1 MVDKVEITSPETT
14 TDKPVEEIKPT
25 QSKPEGLPEKFN
37 SVDDL
42 VKSYSELEKK
52 LGEQS
57 QPTEQSVDPVSKTE
71 IKTDEVKQEQPK
83 SDLDIATKAVDSA
96 GLNMETLSEEFAK
109 DGKLADGSYSS
120 LEKAGIPKEYVDRF
134 IAGQQAIA
142 DQQSATVKNLVGGT
156 ESYDSMSDWAGNNLS
171 ETEKQAYNTAVNS
184 KDLEAVKLAVVGL
197 KARYAQATGSEPK
210 LVEGKASPSAEQGFA
225 SWAQVTQAMS
235 DPRYSKDPAYQAEVK
250 SKLANSKI

>member
-1 MVDKVEITSPETT
+1 MVEKVEAQNAETT
-14 TDKPVEEIKPT
+14 ADKPVEETKPT

-37 SVDDL
+37 SVDEL

-57 QPTEQSVDPVSKTE
+57 QPTEKSVDPVSKAE
-71 IKTDEVKQEQPK
+71 LKGQPK

-96 GLNMETLSEEFAK
+96 GLNMESLSEEYAK
-109 DGKLADGSYSS
+109 DGKLADGSYES
-120 LEKAGIPKEYVDRF
+120 LQKAGIPKDYVDRF

-142 DQQSATVKNLVGGT
+142 DQQSSTVKDMVGGT
-156 ESYDSMSDWAGNNLS
+156 QAYDTMSEWAGQNLS
-171 ETEKQAYNTAVNS
+171 ETEKTAYNSAVNS

-197 KARYAQATGSEPK
+197 KARYSQATGSEPK
-210 LVEGKASPSAEQGFA
+210 LVEGKSSASGEQGFQ

-235 DPRYSKDPAYQAEVK
+235 DPRYAKDVAYQAEVK
-250 SKLANSKI
+250 NKLANSKI

>member
-1 MVDKVEITSPETT
+1 MVEKVEVQSPETT
-14 TDKPVEEIKPT
+14 TDKPVEETKPI

-37 SVDDL
+37 SVDEL

-57 QPTEQSVDPVSKTE
+57 QPTEKSVDPVSKAE
-71 IKTDEVKQEQPK
+71 LKEQPK

-96 GLNMETLSEEFAK
+96 GLNMDSLAEEYAK
-109 DGKLADGSYSS
+109 DGKLADGSYES
-120 LEKAGIPKEYVDRF
+120 LQKAGIPKDYVDRF

-156 ESYDSMSDWAGNNLS
+156 ESYDNMSEWASQNLT

-197 KARYAQATGSEPK
+197 KARYAQSTGSEPQ
-210 LVEGKASPSAEQGFA
+210 LVEGKASPSGEQGFA

-235 DPRYSKDPAYQAEVK
+235 DPRYAKDPAYQAEVK
-250 SKLANSKI
+250 NKLANSKI

>member
-1 MVDKVEITSPETT
+1 MVDKVEVQSAETT

-37 SVDDL
+37 SVDEL

-57 QPTEQSVDPVSKTE
+57 QPTEKSVDPVSKA
-71 IKTDEVKQEQPK
+71 EVKEQPK

-96 GLNMETLSEEFAK
+96 GLNMESLSEEYAK
-109 DGKLADGSYSS
+109 EGKLADGSYKS
-120 LEKAGIPKEYVDRF
+120 LEKAGIPKDYVDRF

-142 DQQSATVKNLVGGT
+142 DQQSSSVKEMVGGT
-156 ESYDSMSDWAGNNLS
+156 QAYDNMSEWAGQNLS
-171 ETEKQAYNTAVNS
+171 ETEKTAYNSAVNS

-197 KARYAQATGSEPK
+197 KARYSQATGSEPK
-210 LVEGKASPSAEQGFA
+210 LVEGKSSASGEQGFQ

-235 DPRYSKDPAYQAEVK
+235 DPRYAKDVAYQAEVK
-250 SKLANSKI
+250 NKLANSKI

>member
-1 MVDKVEITSPETT
+1 MVDKVEVQSAETT
-14 TDKPVEEIKPT
+14 ADKPVEETKPT

-37 SVDDL
+37 SVDEL

-71 IKTDEVKQEQPK
+71 VKAEQPK

-109 DGKLADGSYSS
+109 DGKLADGSYKS

-156 ESYDSMSDWAGNNLS
+156 EAYDSMSEWAGQNLT

-197 KARYAQATGSEPK
+197 KARYAQSTGSEPT

-235 DPRYSKDPAYQAEVK
+235 DPRYAKDPAYQAEVK
-250 SKLANSKI
+250 NKLANSKI

>member
-1 MVDKVEITSPETT
+1 MVDKVEVQSAETT
-14 TDKPVEEIKPT
+14 AEKPVEENKPT

-37 SVDDL
+37 SVDEL

-57 QPTEQSVDPVSKTE
+57 QPTKESVDPVSKA
-71 IKTDEVKQEQPK
+71 EVKQEEQPK

-96 GLNMETLSEEFAK
+96 GLNMDSLAEEYAK
-109 DGKLADGSYSS
+109 DGKLADGSYKS

-142 DQQSATVKNLVGGT
+142 DQQSASVKNMVGGA
-156 ESYDSMSDWAGNNLS
+156 EAYDSMSEWASNNLS

-210 LVEGKASPSAEQGFA
+210 LVEGKASPSGEQGFA

-235 DPRYSKDPAYQAEVK
+235 DPRYAKDPAYQAEVK
-250 SKLANSKI
+250 NKLANSKI

>member
-14 TDKPVEEIKPT
+14 TDKPVEETKPT

-37 SVDDL
+37 SVDEL

-57 QPTEQSVDPVSKTE
+57 QPTEKSVDPVSKA
-71 IKTDEVKQEQPK
+71 EVKEQPK

-96 GLNMETLSEEFAK
+96 GLNMDSLAEEYAK
-109 DGKLADGSYSS
+109 DGKLADGSYKS

-156 ESYDSMSDWAGNNLS
+156 EAYDSMSEWAGQNLT

-197 KARYAQATGSEPK
+197 KARYAQSTGSEPQ
-210 LVEGKASPSAEQGFA
+210 LVEGKASPSGEQGFA

-235 DPRYSKDPAYQAEVK
+235 DPRYAKDPAYQAEVK
-250 SKLANSKI
+250 NKLANSKI

>member
-14 TDKPVEEIKPT
+14 TDKPVEETKPT

-37 SVDDL
+37 SVDEL

-57 QPTEQSVDPVSKTE
+57 QPTEQSVDPVSKT
-71 IKTDEVKQEQPK
+71 EVKQEQPK

-109 DGKLADGSYSS
+109 DGKLADGSYKS

-156 ESYDSMSDWAGNNLS
+156 EAYDSMSEWAGQNLT

-197 KARYAQATGSEPK
+197 KARYAQSTGSEPQ

-235 DPRYSKDPAYQAEVK
+235 DPRYAKDPAYQAEVK
-250 SKLANSKI
+250 NKLANSKI

>member
-14 TDKPVEEIKPT
+14 TDKPVEETKPT

-37 SVDDL
+37 SVDEL

-57 QPTEQSVDPVSKTE
+57 QPTEQSVDPVSKAE
-71 IKTDEVKQEQPK
+71 EKQEQPK

-109 DGKLADGSYSS
+109 DGKLADGSYKS

-156 ESYDSMSDWAGNNLS
+156 EAYDSMSEWAGQNLT

-197 KARYAQATGSEPK
+197 KARYAQSTGSEPT
-210 LVEGKASPSAEQGFA
+210 LVEGKASPSGEQGFA

-235 DPRYSKDPAYQAEVK
+235 DPRYAKDPAYQAEVK
-250 SKLANSKI
+250 NKLANSKI

>member
-14 TDKPVEEIKPT
+14 TDKPVEETKPT

-37 SVDDL
+37 SVDEL

-57 QPTEQSVDPVSKTE
+57 QPTEKSVDPVSKAE
-71 IKTDEVKQEQPK
+71 AKEQPK

-109 DGKLADGSYSS
+109 DGKLADGSYKS

-142 DQQSATVKNLVGGT
+142 DQQSTTVKNLVGGT
-156 ESYDSMSDWAGNNLS
+156 EAYDSMSEWAGQNLT

-197 KARYAQATGSEPK
+197 KARYAQSTGSEPQ
-210 LVEGKASPSAEQGFA
+210 LVEGKASPSGEQGFQ

-235 DPRYSKDPAYQAEVK
+235 DPRYAKDPAYQAEVK
-250 SKLANSKI
+250 NKLANSKI

>member
-14 TDKPVEEIKPT
+14 TDKPVEETKPT

-37 SVDDL
+37 SVDEL
-42 VKSYSELEKK
+42 VKSYSELEQK

-57 QPTEQSVDPVSKTE
+57 QPTKESVDPVSKVE
-71 IKTDEVKQEQPK
+71 AKQEQPK

-156 ESYDSMSDWAGNNLS
+156 EAYDSMSDWAGQNLT

-250 SKLANSKI
+250 SKLANSTI

>member
-14 TDKPVEEIKPT
+14 TDKPVEETKPT

-37 SVDDL
+37 SVDEL

-71 IKTDEVKQEQPK
+71 VKQEEQPK

-109 DGKLADGSYSS
+109 DGKLADGSYKS

-156 ESYDSMSDWAGNNLS
+156 ESYDNMSEWASQNLT

-197 KARYAQATGSEPK
+197 KARYAQSTGSEPT

-235 DPRYSKDPAYQAEVK
+235 DPRYAKDPAYQAEVK
-250 SKLANSKI
+250 NKLANSKI

>member
-1 MVDKVEITSPETT
+1 MVEKVEVQNAETT
-14 TDKPVEEIKPT
+14 ADKPVEETKPT

-37 SVDDL
+37 SVDEL

-57 QPTEQSVDPVSKTE
+57 QPTEKSVDPVSKAE
-71 IKTDEVKQEQPK
+71 LKGQPK

-96 GLNMETLSEEFAK
+96 GLNMESLSEEYAK
-109 DGKLADGSYSS
+109 DGKLADGSYKS
-120 LEKAGIPKEYVDRF
+120 LEKAGIPKDYVDRF

-142 DQQSATVKNLVGGT
+142 DQQSSSVKDMVGGT
-156 ESYDSMSDWAGNNLS
+156 QAYDNMSEWAGQNLS
-171 ETEKQAYNTAVNS
+171 ETEKTAYNSAVNS

-197 KARYAQATGSEPK
+197 KARYAQSTGSEPK
-210 LVEGKASPSAEQGFA
+210 LVEGKASASGEQGFQ

-235 DPRYSKDPAYQAEVK
+235 DPRYAKDVAYQAEVK
-250 SKLANSKI
+250 NKLANSNI

>member
-14 TDKPVEEIKPT
+14 TDKPVEETKPT

-37 SVDDL
+37 SVDEL

-57 QPTEQSVDPVSKTE
+57 QPTEKSVDPVSKA
-71 IKTDEVKQEQPK
+71 EVKEQPK

-109 DGKLADGSYSS
+109 DGKLADGSYKS

-156 ESYDSMSDWAGNNLS
+156 EAYDSMSEWAGQNLT

-197 KARYAQATGSEPK
+197 KARYAQSTGSEPT
-210 LVEGKASPSAEQGFA
+210 LVEGKASPSGEQGFA

-235 DPRYSKDPAYQAEVK
+235 DPRYAKDPAYQAEVK
-250 SKLANSKI
+250 NKLANSKI

>member
-1 MVDKVEITSPETT
+1 MVEKVEVQSPETT
-14 TDKPVEEIKPT
+14 TDKPVEETKPI

-37 SVDDL
+37 SVDEL

-57 QPTEQSVDPVSKTE
+57 QPTKESVDPVSKT
-71 IKTDEVKQEQPK
+71 EVKQEQPK

-96 GLNMETLSEEFAK
+96 GLNMDSLAEEYAK
-109 DGKLADGSYSS
+109 DGKLADGSYKS

-156 ESYDSMSDWAGNNLS
+156 EAYDSMSEWAGQNLT

-197 KARYAQATGSEPK
+197 KARYAQSTGSEPQ
-210 LVEGKASPSAEQGFA
+210 LVEGKASPSGEQGFA

-235 DPRYSKDPAYQAEVK
+235 DPRYAKDPAYQAEVK
-250 SKLANSKI
+250 NKLANSKI

>member
-1 MVDKVEITSPETT
+1 MVEKVEVQNAETT
-14 TDKPVEEIKPT
+14 ADKPVEEIKPT

-37 SVDDL
+37 SVDEL

-57 QPTEQSVDPVSKTE
+57 QPTEKSVDPVSKAE
-71 IKTDEVKQEQPK
+71 LKGQPK

-96 GLNMETLSEEFAK
+96 GLNMESLSEEYAK
-109 DGKLADGSYSS
+109 DGKLADGSYKS
-120 LEKAGIPKEYVDRF
+120 LEKAGIPKDYVDRF

-142 DQQSATVKNLVGGT
+142 DQQSSSVKEMVGGT
-156 ESYDSMSDWAGNNLS
+156 QAYDNMSEWAGQNLS
-171 ETEKQAYNTAVNS
+171 ETEKTAYNSAVNS

-197 KARYAQATGSEPK
+197 KARYAQSTGSEPK
-210 LVEGKASPSAEQGFA
+210 LVEGKASPSGEQGFQ

-235 DPRYSKDPAYQAEVK
+235 DPRYAKDVAYQTEVK
-250 SKLANSKI
+250 NKLANSNI

>member
-1 MVDKVEITSPETT
+1 MVDKVEVQSAETT
-14 TDKPVEEIKPT
+14 ADKPVEETKPT

-37 SVDDL
+37 SVDEL

-57 QPTEQSVDPVSKTE
+57 QPTEKSVDPVSKA
-71 IKTDEVKQEQPK
+71 EVKEQPK

-96 GLNMETLSEEFAK
+96 GLNMDSLAEEYAK
-109 DGKLADGSYSS
+109 DGKLADGSYQS

-156 ESYDSMSDWAGNNLS
+156 EAYDSMSEWAGQNLT

-197 KARYAQATGSEPK
+197 KARYAQSTGSEPT

-235 DPRYSKDPAYQAEVK
+235 DPRYAKDPAYQAEVK
-250 SKLANSKI
+250 NKLANSKI

>member
-14 TDKPVEEIKPT
+14 TDKPVEETKPT

-37 SVDDL
+37 SVDEL

-57 QPTEQSVDPVSKTE
+57 QPAEQSVDPVSKAE
-71 IKTDEVKQEQPK
+71 EKQEEQPK

-109 DGKLADGSYSS
+109 DGKLADGSYKS

-156 ESYDSMSDWAGNNLS
+156 EAYDSMSEWAGQNLT

-197 KARYAQATGSEPK
+197 KARYAQSTGSEPQ

-235 DPRYSKDPAYQAEVK
+235 DPRYAKDPAYQAEVK
-250 SKLANSKI
+250 NKLANSKI

>member
-1 MVDKVEITSPETT
+1 MVEKVEVQNAETT
-14 TDKPVEEIKPT
+14 ADKPVEEIKPT

-37 SVDDL
+37 SVDEL

-57 QPTEQSVDPVSKTE
+57 QPTEKSVDPVSKAE
-71 IKTDEVKQEQPK
+71 LKGQPK

-96 GLNMETLSEEFAK
+96 GLNMESLSEEYAK
-109 DGKLADGSYSS
+109 EGKLADGSYKS
-120 LEKAGIPKEYVDRF
+120 LEKAGIPKDYVDRF

-142 DQQSATVKNLVGGT
+142 DQQSTTVKDLVGGT
-156 ESYDSMSDWAGNNLS
+156 QAYDSMSEWAGNNLN
-171 ETEKQAYNTAVNS
+171 ETEKTAYNSAVNS

-197 KARYAQATGSEPK
+197 KARYAQSTGSEPK
-210 LVEGKASPSAEQGFA
+210 LVEGKSSASGEQGFQ

-235 DPRYSKDPAYQAEVK
+235 DPRYAKDVAYQTEVK
-250 SKLANSKI
+250 NKLANSNI

>member
-1 MVDKVEITSPETT
+1 MVEKVEVQNAETT
-14 TDKPVEEIKPT
+14 ADKPVEEIKPT

-37 SVDDL
+37 SVDEL

-57 QPTEQSVDPVSKTE
+57 QPTEKSVDPVSKAE
-71 IKTDEVKQEQPK
+71 LKGQPK

-96 GLNMETLSEEFAK
+96 GLNMESLSEEYAK
-109 DGKLADGSYSS
+109 DGKLADGSYKS
-120 LEKAGIPKEYVDRF
+120 LEKAGIPKDYVDKF

-142 DQQSATVKNLVGGT
+142 DQQSTTVKDLVGGT
-156 ESYDSMSDWAGNNLS
+156 QAYDSMSEWAGQNLS
-171 ETEKQAYNTAVNS
+171 ETEKTAYNSAVNS

-197 KARYAQATGSEPK
+197 KARYSQATGSEPK
-210 LVEGKASPSAEQGFA
+210 LVEGKSSASGEQGFQ

-235 DPRYSKDPAYQAEVK
+235 DPRYAKDPAYQNEVK
-250 SKLANSKI
+250 NKLANSKI

>member
-1 MVDKVEITSPETT
+1 MVEKVEVQSAETT

-37 SVDDL
+37 SVDEL

-57 QPTEQSVDPVSKTE
+57 QPTEKSVDPVSKAE
-71 IKTDEVKQEQPK
+71 AKQEQPK

-96 GLNMETLSEEFAK
+96 GLNMDSLAEEYAK
-109 DGKLADGSYSS
+109 DGKLADGSYES
-120 LEKAGIPKEYVDRF
+120 LQKAGIPKDYVDRF

-142 DQQSATVKNLVGGT
+142 DQQSSSVKEMVGGT
-156 ESYDSMSDWAGNNLS
+156 QAYDSMSEWASQNLS
-171 ETEKQAYNTAVNS
+171 ETEKTAYNSAVNS

-197 KARYAQATGSEPK
+197 KARYSQATGSEPK
-210 LVEGKASPSAEQGFA
+210 LVEGKSSASGEQGFQ

-235 DPRYSKDPAYQAEVK
+235 DPRYAKDVAYQAEVK
-250 SKLANSKI
+250 NKLANSNI

>member
-1 MVDKVEITSPETT
+1 MVDKVEVQNAETT
-14 TDKPVEEIKPT
+14 ADKPVEETKPT

-37 SVDDL
+37 SVDEL

-71 IKTDEVKQEQPK
+71 VKQEEQPK

-96 GLNMETLSEEFAK
+96 GLNMDSLAEEYAK
-109 DGKLADGSYSS
+109 DGKLADGSYKS

-156 ESYDSMSDWAGNNLS
+156 EAYDSMSEWAGQNLT

-197 KARYAQATGSEPK
+197 KARYAQSTGSEPQ
-210 LVEGKASPSAEQGFA
+210 LVEGKASPSGEQGFA

-235 DPRYSKDPAYQAEVK
+235 DPRYAKDPAYQAEVK
-250 SKLANSKI
+250 NKLANSKI

>member
-14 TDKPVEEIKPT
+14 TDKPVEETKPT

-37 SVDDL
+37 SVDEL

-57 QPTEQSVDPVSKTE
+57 QPTEQSVDPVSKAE
-71 IKTDEVKQEQPK
+71 EKQEQPK

-109 DGKLADGSYSS
+109 DGKLADGSYKS

-156 ESYDSMSDWAGNNLS
+156 EAYDSMSDWAGQNLT

-197 KARYAQATGSEPK
+197 KARYAQSTGSEPQ
-210 LVEGKASPSAEQGFA
+210 LVEGKASPSGEQGFQ

-235 DPRYSKDPAYQAEVK
+235 DPRYAKDPAYQAEVK
-250 SKLANSKI
+250 NKLANSKI

>member
-1 MVDKVEITSPETT
+1 MVEKVEVQSAETT

-37 SVDDL
+37 SVDEL

-57 QPTEQSVDPVSKTE
+57 QPTEKSVDPVSKAE
-71 IKTDEVKQEQPK
+71 LKGQPK

-96 GLNMETLSEEFAK
+96 GLNMESLSEEYAK
-109 DGKLADGSYSS
+109 EGKLADASYTS
-120 LEKAGIPKEYVDRF
+120 LEKAGIPKDYVDRF

-142 DQQSATVKNLVGGT
+142 DQQSSSVKEMVGGT
-156 ESYDSMSDWAGNNLS
+156 QAYDTMSEWAGQNLS
-171 ETEKQAYNTAVNS
+171 ETEKTAYNSAVNS

-197 KARYAQATGSEPK
+197 KARYSQATGSEPK
-210 LVEGKASPSAEQGFA
+210 LVEGKSSASGEQGFQ

-235 DPRYSKDPAYQAEVK
+235 DPRYAKDVAYQAEVK
-250 SKLANSKI
+250 NKLANSKI

>member
-1 MVDKVEITSPETT
+1 MVEKVEVQSAETT

-37 SVDDL
+37 SVDEL

-57 QPTEQSVDPVSKTE
+57 QPTEKSVDPVSKAE
-71 IKTDEVKQEQPK
+71 LKGQPK

-109 DGKLADGSYSS
+109 DGKLADGSYES
-120 LEKAGIPKEYVDRF
+120 LQKAGIPKDYVDRF

-142 DQQSATVKNLVGGT
+142 DQQSSSVKEMVGGT
-156 ESYDSMSDWAGNNLS
+156 QAYDSMSEWASQNLS
-171 ETEKQAYNTAVNS
+171 ETEKTAYNSAVNS

-197 KARYAQATGSEPK
+197 KARYSQATGSEPK
-210 LVEGKASPSAEQGFA
+210 LVEGKSSASGEQGFQ

-235 DPRYSKDPAYQAEVK
+235 DPRYAKDVAYQAEVK
-250 SKLANSKI
+250 NKLANSKI

>member
-1 MVDKVEITSPETT
+1 MVDKVEVQSAETT
-14 TDKPVEEIKPT
+14 ADKPVEETKPT

-37 SVDDL
+37 SVDEL

-57 QPTEQSVDPVSKTE
+57 QPTEESVDPVSKAE
-71 IKTDEVKQEQPK
+71 EKQEQPK

-96 GLNMETLSEEFAK
+96 GLNMESLSEEYAK
-109 DGKLADGSYSS
+109 EGKLADGSYKS
-120 LEKAGIPKEYVDRF
+120 LEKAGIPKDYVDRF

-142 DQQSATVKNLVGGT
+142 DQQSSSVKEMVGGT
-156 ESYDSMSDWAGNNLS
+156 QAYDTMSEWAGQNLS
-171 ETEKQAYNTAVNS
+171 ETEKTAYNSAVNS

-197 KARYAQATGSEPK
+197 KARYSQATGSEPK
-210 LVEGKASPSAEQGFA
+210 LVEGKSSASGEQGFQ

-235 DPRYSKDPAYQAEVK
+235 DPRYAKDVAYQAEVK
-250 SKLANSKI
+250 NKLANSKI

>member
-1 MVDKVEITSPETT
+1 MVDRVEVQSPETT

-37 SVDDL
+37 SVDEL

-57 QPTEQSVDPVSKTE
+57 QPTEKSVDPVSKA
-71 IKTDEVKQEQPK
+71 EVKEQPK

-96 GLNMETLSEEFAK
+96 GLNMESLSEEYAK
-109 DGKLADGSYSS
+109 EGKLADGSYKS
-120 LEKAGIPKEYVDRF
+120 LEKAGIPKDYVDRF

-142 DQQSATVKNLVGGT
+142 DQQSSSVKEMVGGT
-156 ESYDSMSDWAGNNLS
+156 QAYDNMSEWAGQNLS
-171 ETEKQAYNTAVNS
+171 ETEKTAYNSAVNS

-197 KARYAQATGSEPK
+197 KARYSQATGSEPK
-210 LVEGKASPSAEQGFA
+210 LVEGKSSVSGEQGFQ

-235 DPRYSKDPAYQAEVK
+235 DPRYAKDVAYQTEVK
-250 SKLANSKI
+250 NKLANSKI

>member
-14 TDKPVEEIKPT
+14 TDKPVEETKPT

-37 SVDDL
+37 SVDEL

-57 QPTEQSVDPVSKTE
+57 QPTEQSVDPVSKAE
-71 IKTDEVKQEQPK
+71 EKQEQPK

-109 DGKLADGSYSS
+109 DGKLADGSYKS

-156 ESYDSMSDWAGNNLS
+156 EAYDSMSEWAGQNLT

-197 KARYAQATGSEPK
+197 KARYAQSTGSEPT
-210 LVEGKASPSAEQGFA
+210 LVEGKASPSGEQGFQ

-235 DPRYSKDPAYQAEVK
+235 DPRYAKDPAYQAEVK
-250 SKLANSKI
+250 NKLANSKI

>member
-1 MVDKVEITSPETT
+1 MVDKVEVQSAETT

-37 SVDDL
+37 SVDEL

-57 QPTEQSVDPVSKTE
+57 QPTEKSVDPVSKAE
-71 IKTDEVKQEQPK
+71 LKGQPK

-96 GLNMETLSEEFAK
+96 GLNMESLSEEYAK
-109 DGKLADGSYSS
+109 EGKLADGSYKS
-120 LEKAGIPKEYVDRF
+120 LEKAGIPKDYVDRF

-142 DQQSATVKNLVGGT
+142 DQQSSSVKEMVGGT
-156 ESYDSMSDWAGNNLS
+156 QAYDTMSEWAGQNLS
-171 ETEKQAYNTAVNS
+171 ETEKTAYNSAVNS

-197 KARYAQATGSEPK
+197 KARYSQATGSEPK
-210 LVEGKASPSAEQGFA
+210 LVEGKSSASGEQGFQ

-235 DPRYSKDPAYQAEVK
+235 DPRYAKDVAYQAEVK
-250 SKLANSKI
+250 NKLANSKI

>member
-14 TDKPVEEIKPT
+14 TDKPVEETKPT

-37 SVDDL
+37 SVDEL

-71 IKTDEVKQEQPK
+71 EKQEQPK

-109 DGKLADGSYSS
+109 DGKLADGSYKS

-156 ESYDSMSDWAGNNLS
+156 EAYDSMSDWAGQNLT

-197 KARYAQATGSEPK
+197 KARYAQSTGSEPQ
-210 LVEGKASPSAEQGFA
+210 LVEGKASPSGEQGFA

-235 DPRYSKDPAYQAEVK
+235 DPRYAKDPAYQAEVK
-250 SKLANSKI
+250 NKLANSKI

>member
-14 TDKPVEEIKPT
+14 TDKPVEETKPT

-37 SVDDL
+37 SVDEL

-57 QPTEQSVDPVSKTE
+57 QPTEQSVDPVSKAE
-71 IKTDEVKQEQPK
+71 EKQEQPK

-109 DGKLADGSYSS
+109 DGKLADGSYQS

-156 ESYDSMSDWAGNNLS
+156 ESYDNMSEWASQNLT

-197 KARYAQATGSEPK
+197 KARYAQSTGSEPT

-235 DPRYSKDPAYQAEVK
+235 DPRYAKDPAYQAEVK
-250 SKLANSKI
+250 NKLANSKI

>member
-1 MVDKVEITSPETT
+1 MVEKVEVQNAETT
-14 TDKPVEEIKPT
+14 ADKPVEEIKPT

-37 SVDDL
+37 SVDEL

-57 QPTEQSVDPVSKTE
+57 QPTEKSVDPVSKAE
-71 IKTDEVKQEQPK
+71 LKGQPK

-96 GLNMETLSEEFAK
+96 GLNMESLSEEYAK
-109 DGKLADGSYSS
+109 DGKLADGSYKS
-120 LEKAGIPKEYVDRF
+120 LEKAGIPKDYVDKF

-142 DQQSATVKNLVGGT
+142 DQQSSTVKDLVGGT
-156 ESYDSMSDWAGNNLS
+156 QAYDSMSEWAGQNLS
-171 ETEKQAYNTAVNS
+171 ETEKTAYNSAVNS

-197 KARYAQATGSEPK
+197 KARYSQATGSEPK
-210 LVEGKASPSAEQGFA
+210 LVEGKSSASGEQGFQ

-235 DPRYSKDPAYQAEVK
+235 DPRYAKDVAYQTEVK
-250 SKLANSKI
+250 NKLANSKI

>member
-1 MVDKVEITSPETT
+1 MVDRVEVQPAETT
-14 TDKPVEEIKPT
+14 ADKPVEEIKPT

-37 SVDDL
+37 SVDEL

-57 QPTEQSVDPVSKTE
+57 QPTEKSVDPVSKAE
-71 IKTDEVKQEQPK
+71 LKGQPK

-96 GLNMETLSEEFAK
+96 GLNMDSLAEEYAK
-109 DGKLADGSYSS
+109 DGKLADGSYES
-120 LEKAGIPKEYVDRF
+120 LQKAGIPKDYVDRF

-142 DQQSATVKNLVGGT
+142 DQQSSSVKEMVGGT
-156 ESYDSMSDWAGNNLS
+156 QAYDSMSEWASQNLS
-171 ETEKQAYNTAVNS
+171 ETEKTAYNSAVNS

-197 KARYAQATGSEPK
+197 KARYSQATGSEPK
-210 LVEGKASPSAEQGFA
+210 LVEGKSSASGEQGFQ

-235 DPRYSKDPAYQAEVK
+235 DPRYAKDVAYQTEVK
-250 SKLANSKI
+250 NKLANSKI

>member
-1 MVDKVEITSPETT
+1 MVDRVEVQNAETT
-14 TDKPVEEIKPT
+14 ADKPVEEIKPT

-37 SVDDL
+37 SVDEL

-57 QPTEQSVDPVSKTE
+57 QPTEKSVDPVSKAE
-71 IKTDEVKQEQPK
+71 LKGQPK

-96 GLNMETLSEEFAK
+96 GLNMESLSEEYAK
-109 DGKLADGSYSS
+109 DGKLADGSYKS
-120 LEKAGIPKEYVDRF
+120 LEKAGIPKDYVDKF

-142 DQQSATVKNLVGGT
+142 DQQSTTVKDLVGGT
-156 ESYDSMSDWAGNNLS
+156 QAYDSMSEWAGNNLN
-171 ETEKQAYNTAVNS
+171 ETEKTAYNSAVNS

-210 LVEGKASPSAEQGFA
+210 LVEGKSSASGEQGFQ

-235 DPRYSKDPAYQAEVK
+235 DPRYAKDPAYQTEVK
-250 SKLANSKI
+250 NKLANSNI

>member
-1 MVDKVEITSPETT
+1 MVDRVEVQNAETT
-14 TDKPVEEIKPT
+14 ADKPVEEIKPT

-37 SVDDL
+37 SVDEL

-57 QPTEQSVDPVSKTE
+57 QPTEKSVDPVSKAE
-71 IKTDEVKQEQPK
+71 LKGQPK

-96 GLNMETLSEEFAK
+96 GLNMESLSEEYAK
-109 DGKLADGSYSS
+109 DGKLADGSYKS
-120 LEKAGIPKEYVDRF
+120 LEKAGIPKDYVDRF

-142 DQQSATVKNLVGGT
+142 DQQSTTVKDLVGGT
-156 ESYDSMSDWAGNNLS
+156 QAYDSMSEWAGNNLN
-171 ETEKQAYNTAVNS
+171 ETEKTAYNSAVNS

-197 KARYAQATGSEPK
+197 KARYAQSTGSEPK
-210 LVEGKASPSAEQGFA
+210 LVEGKSSASGEQGFQ

-235 DPRYSKDPAYQAEVK
+235 DPRYAKDVAYQAEVK
-250 SKLANSKI
+250 NKLANSNI

>member
-14 TDKPVEEIKPT
+14 TDKPVEETKPT

-37 SVDDL
+37 SVDEL

-71 IKTDEVKQEQPK
+71 VKQEEQPK

-109 DGKLADGSYSS
+109 DGKLADGSYKS

-156 ESYDSMSDWAGNNLS
+156 EAYDSMSEWAGQNLT

-197 KARYAQATGSEPK
+197 KARYAQSTGSEPQ
-210 LVEGKASPSAEQGFA
+210 LVEGKASPSGEQGFA

-235 DPRYSKDPAYQAEVK
+235 DPRYAKDPAYQAEVK
-250 SKLANSKI
+250 NKLANSKL